1 MPGSRPGNPAVG
13 ANSTKTDH
21 ADLCKSDFYQVNER
35 REFHYYYRGMKK
47 VGHILG
53 IIGIGV
59 LALVLGLLIF
69 AMLWTMDIWRHITF
83 DEIVYHLFA
92 PIKGT
97 NPDVIW
103 SFIFRA
109 LTPSLLIAA
118 ALVTLN
124 IVLKK
129 KENKQ
134 KLVKIINVAVSLVL
148 VVSLGIT
155 TFCFCNKYDVV
166 GYFQN
171 IGESSDFIQDNY
183 VDPNTVVLQA
193 PGEQRNLIYIFLE
206 SMEATYS
213 DKDSGGAYDDNYIP
227 NLTNYALNEGCC
239 FNGSTGKLNGALS
252 LHGATFTS
260 GAMVA
265 QTAGL
270 PAMEEVGNAAG
281 TQDTFYPGATT
292 IGDILAKEGYNQ
304 ELLVGSD
311 AVFGGRAQYFSGHGN
326 YKIFDYVYAMENG
339 YIPQG
344 YKVWWGYEDTRLFE
358 FAKEEILDLASK
370 PEPFNFTMLT
380 VDTHF
385 EDGWVCDLC
394 EDKYPGNQYANVIAC
409 SDKQVFEF
417 VEWIKAQEFYE
428 NTTIVICGD
437 HITMD
442 SNFCEKIEP
451 SYERK
456 TFCVILN
463 AVPAE
468 PAEERY
474 FSTFD
479 LFPTTL
485 AALGWTIEGDRLGLG
500 TNLYSDTKTLV
511 EEYGTN
517 YVNGELKKN
526 SDFIKDVIA
535 AYNPFD
541 AEVFK
546 TNSVLQLSYD
556 PVITDGRVDQ
566 ATIKLEGIEIT
577 DEPIQAMTLTI
588 SNEYG
593 TDITTYDMALQ
604 GDLSYTADFD
614 VSRFADATTERMTI
628 TVTDMDGDVNLIYEN
643 YMDLNDPYFYL
654 NRDIDE
660 FLTYVDGQAD
670 VTILAATSQD
680 ASRHIA
686 DSTLALLRDNFGLEA
701 GFDEGFG
708 MAWYGVA
715 TNGGEVIAEGCSA
728 DEQVISSEGTLP
740 GGQTYSIAGTGYD
753 KDDAKFST
761 ILVDGVNYAPGL
773 RGLCFVV
780 VDNQTGEVLDVA
792 TFDTYYKSYTP
803 ECTGGEVSYTITN
816 FFGTRCNVAVNDVA
830 SEINLNN
837 TGTADLYVWDADN
850 VGSPDYYE
858 LVFDSASKS
867 YACSFDMKDY
877 DPETTYMSIYIKKA
891 GGKILLRYKIKL

>member
-1 MPGSRPGNPAVG
+1 
-13 ANSTKTDH
+13 
-21 ADLCKSDFYQVNER
+21 
-35 REFHYYYRGMKK
+35 MKK
-47 VGHILG
+47 ARNILG

-59 LALVLGLLIF
+59 LALALALLIF

-109 LTPSLLIAA
+109 LTPALLIAG
-118 ALVTLN
+118 ALVAVN
-124 IVLKK
+124 IVLVKK
-129 KENKQ
+129 AGKE
-134 KLVKIINVAVSLVL
+134 KLKKLINSVTAIVLAVSTI
-148 VVSLGIT
+148 IT
-155 TFCFCNKYDVV
+155 ALFFCNKYGVV
-166 GYFQN
+166 DYFKN
-171 IGESSDFIQDNY
+171 KGESSDFIQDNY

-206 SMEATYS
+206 SMEMTYS
-213 DKDSGGAYDDNYIP
+213 DKTSGGAYDDNYIP
-227 NLTNYALNEGCC
+227 NLTNYALGEGCC

-281 TQDTFYPGATT
+281 TQDSFYPGATM
-292 IGDILAKEGYNQ
+292 IGDILAAQGYNQ

-311 AVFGGRAQYFSGHGN
+311 AVFGGRAQYFGGHGG

-339 YIPQG
+339 YIPEG
-344 YKVWWGYEDTRLFE
+344 YKVWWGYEDEKLFD
-358 FAKEEILDLASK
+358 FAKQEILDLASK

-394 EDKYPGNQYANVIAC
+394 ENEYPGNQYANVISC
-409 SDKQVFEF
+409 SDRQVYDF
-417 VEWIKAQEFYE
+417 VEWIKAQDFYE

-442 SNFCEKIEP
+442 SNFCEAIEP

-456 TFCVILN
+456 TYCCILN
-463 AVPAE
+463 GVLTQP
-468 PAEERY
+468 EEARE

-479 LFPTTL
+479 MFPTTL
-485 AALGWTIEGDRLGLG
+485 AAMGWTIEGDRLGLG

-541 AEVFK
+541 AEVFM
-546 TNSVLQLSYD
+546 TNSILNISYD
-556 PVITDGRVDQ
+556 PVIADGRVDT
-566 ATIKLEGIEIT
+566 ADIKLEGIEIT

-588 SNEYG
+588 ANEYG
-593 TDITTYDMALQ
+593 TDAESYDMTLNP
-604 GDLSYTADFD
+604 DLSYTATFD
-614 VSRFADATTERMTI
+614 VSRFADETLENMTI
-628 TVTDMDGDVNLIYEN
+628 TVTDMDGEEYLIYDN
-643 YMDLNDPYFYL
+643 LMDLNDPYFYL
-654 NRDIDE
+654 NKDIDD
-660 FLTYVDGQAD
+660 FITYADGLGD

-686 DSTLALLRDNFGLEA
+686 GSTLEILRQLGFEA
-701 GFDEGFG
+701 GFDKQFG
-708 MAWYGVA
+708 MAWYGVVS
-715 TNGGEVIAEGCSA
+715 NGEVLAEQTS
-728 DEQVISSEGTLP
+728 DTETVISTSGTLP
-740 GGQTYSIAGTGYD
+740 NGVDFSIAGTGYD
-753 KDDAKFST
+753 KENPQFSS
-761 ILVDGVNYAPGL
+761 IVIDGVNYAPGL
-773 RGLCFVV
+773 RGICFVIYNNV
-780 VDNQTGEVLDVA
+780 TGEVVDTA
-792 TFDTYYKSYTP
+792 TFDTYTKSYTS
-803 ECTGGEVSYTITN
+803 ECTGGEVSYNISN
-816 FFGTRCNVAVNDVA
+816 FFGQRCNVAVNNVA

-858 LVFDSASKS
+858 LVFDESSKS

>member
-1 MPGSRPGNPAVG
+1 
-13 ANSTKTDH
+13 
-21 ADLCKSDFYQVNER
+21 
-35 REFHYYYRGMKK
+35 MKK
-47 VGHILG
+47 VRHILG

-59 LALVLGLLIF
+59 LALLLALLIF

-118 ALVTLN
+118 ALVTFN
-124 IVLKK
+124 IVLSKK
-129 KENKQ
+129 ANRQ
-134 KLVKIINVAVSLVL
+134 KLVKIVNT
-148 VVSLGIT
+148 VVSIILVISLTLT
-155 TFCFCNKYDVV
+155 TFFFCSKYDVV
-166 GYFQN
+166 DYFKN
-171 IGESSDFIQDNY
+171 KGESSDFIKDNY

-213 DKDSGGAYDDNYIP
+213 DKTSGGAYDDNYIP
-227 NLTNYALNEGCC
+227 NLTNYALGEGCC

-281 TQDTFYPGATT
+281 TQDSFYPGATM
-292 IGDILAKEGYNQ
+292 IGDILAAQGYNQ

-311 AVFGGRAQYFSGHGN
+311 AVFGGRAQYFSGHGG

-339 YIPQG
+339 YIPEG
-344 YKVWWGYEDTRLFE
+344 YKVWWGYEDEKLFD
-358 FAKEEILDLASK
+358 FAKQEILDLASK

-394 EDKYPGNQYANVIAC
+394 EDEYPGNQYANVISC
-409 SDKQVFEF
+409 SDRQVYDF
-417 VEWIKAQEFYE
+417 VEWIKAQDFYE

-442 SNFCEKIEP
+442 SNFCEAIEP

-456 TFCVILN
+456 TYCCILN
-463 AVPAE
+463 GVLTQP
-468 PAEERY
+468 EEARQ

-479 LFPTTL
+479 MFPTTL
-485 AALGWTIEGDRLGLG
+485 AAMGWTIEGDRLGLG

-526 SDFIKDVIA
+526 SDFIKDEIA

-541 AEVFK
+541 AEIFK

-556 PVITDGRVDQ
+556 VTIDQGAVQTVD
-566 ATIKLEGIEIT
+566 IKLEGIEIT
-577 DEPIQAMTLTI
+577 DAPVQAMTLKIVAEDGT
-588 SNEYG
+588 NEA
-593 TDITTYDMALQ
+593 TYDMTLNP
-604 GDLSYTADFD
+604 DMSYTTTFD
-614 VSRFADATTERMTI
+614 VSMFERYGLETI
-628 TVTDMDGDVNLIYEN
+628 SIYVTDEDGEENLIYEN
-643 YMDLNDPYFYL
+643 STDLTEPYYYL
-654 NRDIDE
+654 NKDIDDYIKYAQS
-660 FLTYVDGQAD
+660 LDN
-670 VTILAATSQD
+670 VTILAATSVD
-680 ASRHIA
+680 ASKHMA
-686 DSTLALLRDNFGLEA
+686 GSTFTQLRDLGFEA
-701 GFDEGFG
+701 GFDQKFG
-708 MAWYGVA
+708 MSWYGVWS
-715 TNGGEVIAEGCSA
+715 GGEVI
-728 DEQVISSEGTLP
+728 DEQLSEDVTVSGSGTLP
-740 GGQTYSIAGTGYD
+740 NGESYSIKGGGYNGTDSG
-753 KDDAKFST
+753 FGS
-761 ILVDGVNYAPGL
+761 IVVDGTEYGSGL
-773 RGLCFVV
+773 RGICIVIY
-780 VDNQTGEVLDVA
+780 DNVSGELIDMA
-792 TFDTYYKSYTP
+792 SFDTYYKSYTP
-803 ECTGGEVSYTITN
+803 ECTGGEVSYNITN
-816 FFGTRCNVAVNDVA
+816 FFGSRCNVAVNGVG

-850 VGSPDYYE
+850 VGNPDYYE
-858 LVFDSASKS
+858 LVFDEASKS

-877 DPETTYMSIYIKKA
+877 DTETMYMSIYIKKA

>member
-1 MPGSRPGNPAVG
+1 M
-13 ANSTKTDH
+13 
-21 ADLCKSDFYQVNER
+21 
-35 REFHYYYRGMKK
+35 
-47 VGHILG
+47 
-53 IIGIGV
+53 
-59 LALVLGLLIF
+59 
-69 AMLWTMDIWRHITF
+69 
-83 DEIVYHLFA
+83 
-92 PIKGT
+92 
-97 NPDVIW
+97 
-103 SFIFRA
+103 
-109 LTPSLLIAA
+109 
-118 ALVTLN
+118 
-124 IVLKK
+124 
-129 KENKQ
+129 
-134 KLVKIINVAVSLVL
+134 
-148 VVSLGIT
+148 
-155 TFCFCNKYDVV
+155 
-166 GYFQN
+166 
-171 IGESSDFIQDNY
+171 
-183 VDPNTVVLQA
+183 
-193 PGEQRNLIYIFLE
+193 
-206 SMEATYS
+206 
-213 DKDSGGAYDDNYIP
+213 
-227 NLTNYALNEGCC
+227 
-239 FNGSTGKLNGALS
+239 
-252 LHGATFTS
+252 
-260 GAMVA
+260 
-265 QTAGL
+265 
-270 PAMEEVGNAAG
+270 
-281 TQDTFYPGATT
+281 
-292 IGDILAKEGYNQ
+292 
-304 ELLVGSD
+304 
-311 AVFGGRAQYFSGHGN
+311 
-326 YKIFDYVYAMENG
+326 
-339 YIPQG
+339 
-344 YKVWWGYEDTRLFE
+344 
-358 FAKEEILDLASK
+358 
-370 PEPFNFTMLT
+370 
-380 VDTHF
+380 
-385 EDGWVCDLC
+385 
-394 EDKYPGNQYANVIAC
+394 
-409 SDKQVFEF
+409 
-417 VEWIKAQEFYE
+417 
-428 NTTIVICGD
+428 
-437 HITMD
+437 
-442 SNFCEKIEP
+442 
-451 SYERK
+451 
-456 TFCVILN
+456 
-463 AVPAE
+463 
-468 PAEERY
+468 
-474 FSTFD
+474 
-479 LFPTTL
+479 
-485 AALGWTIEGDRLGLG
+485 
-500 TNLYSDTKTLV
+500 
-511 EEYGTN
+511 
-517 YVNGELKKN
+517 NGELKKN

-593 TDITTYDMALQ
+593 TDVTTYDMALQ

-614 VSRFADATTERMTI
+614 VSRFGDATTERMTI

-654 NRDIDE
+654 NRDIDD

-686 DSTLALLRDNFGLEA
+686 DSTLAILRDNFGLEA

-728 DEQVISSEGTLP
+728 EEQVISSEGTLP

-753 KDDAKFST
+753 KDDAQFST

-850 VGSPDYYE
+850 VDSPDYYE

-877 DPETTYMSIYIKKA
+877 DPETAYMSIYIKKA